1 MPSEPSQKLTLGRLE
16 KVDLRTYWCE
26 EDAEF
31 TPWLAQADNIKLLGE
46 AIGMELRVP
55 QEPLHQ
61 ELSGL
66 PEVDILCQDSSDRW
80 VLIENQLEPTDHH
93 HLGRLLTA
101 MADLQAN
108 TVIWIASSF
117 TPEHQT
123 ALHWLNRMTA
133 PEVHF
138 FGIEI
143 ELWRIGEA
151 VAPKFN
157 LVIQPQRQEAI
168 ALTEAVEILP
178 ESAPSSLPESPP
190 EPPPEILTDAQRQN
204 LEFWRGLCHQLER
217 RGSIIKPSQ
226 PSTESSLSFA
236 IGRAGFRLYT
246 RLESNCS
253 PAQEA
258 PDRDEADLLEPEQ
271 SLTVGLM
278 LLGEDAK
285 PHFHLLEED
294 RQAVESE
301 IGIPLAWDAQGEN
314 KSCLIYCGLAGI
326 DLEDRDQWIEYY
338 QWFCVYL
345 EQFHDVFGD
354 RIKRLNANNYQPA
367 PDYSFNP
374 LKSSAVLPG
383 S

>member
-46 AIGMELRVP
+46 AIGIELRVP
-55 QEPLHQ
+55 EELSQEP
-61 ELSGL
+61 SDI
-66 PEVDILCQDSSDRW
+66 PEADILCQDGSDRW

-117 TPEHQT
+117 TPEHQI
-123 ALHWLNRMTA
+123 ALHWLNQMTA
-133 PEVHF
+133 PGVHF

-143 ELWRIGEA
+143 ELWRIGKA

-168 ALTEAVEILP
+168 ALTEASVEILP
-178 ESAPSSLPESPP
+178 ESASSSLPESPP
-190 EPPPEILTDAQRQN
+190 EPPPVILTDAQRQN

-246 RLESNCS
+246 RLESSCS
-253 PAQEA
+253 LTQEA
-258 PDRDEADLLEPEQ
+258 PDRPEAELLKPEQ
-271 SLTVGLM
+271 ALTVGLM

-294 RQAVESE
+294 REAIESE
-301 IGIPLAWDAQGEN
+301 IGIPLEWDAQGEN

-354 RIKRLNANNYQPA
+354 RIKRLNANDYQPA